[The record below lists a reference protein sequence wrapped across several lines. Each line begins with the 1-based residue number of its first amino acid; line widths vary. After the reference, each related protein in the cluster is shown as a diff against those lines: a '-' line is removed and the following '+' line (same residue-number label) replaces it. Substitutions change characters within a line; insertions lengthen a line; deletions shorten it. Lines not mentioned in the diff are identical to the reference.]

1 MDFLKDTLN
10 AIHPRSLKHLSHQ
23 LNGLLKNHLWAKVLF
38 GFLAGILLGIALT
51 PTVGW
56 VTPSIA
62 NTISEWLAFPGQLF
76 LRLVQ
81 MIVIPLIFASVIR
94 GVASGENIEQL
105 KKLGLRVA
113 LYFFSTTAI
122 AIVIG
127 LFCVNLI
134 RPGSLIDSSKLQGE
148 ATSRKETVSTL
159 EMEAQSSEAQK
170 RPLPSRVI
178 NLLPQNPLVAMSD
191 SNMLQV
197 VIFSLIVGFALITMQ
212 ASEARSL
219 IELLGSL
226 QAVCMTVVK
235 WAMLLAPLAV
245 FGLTTKMVASVG
257 LDSLVGLGAYVGTVL
272 TALFLIMVFYLALVF
287 FIGKRNPIAFIK
299 TTFNTQLL
307 AFSTSSSAAVMP
319 LSIQTAEEGL
329 KIKPSISQF
338 VIPLGTTINMAGT
351 AAYQMIA
358 TVFLAQVF
366 QIELNTGQLALVGI
380 TAIGASVGSPG
391 APGVGIVILATILRS
406 VGIPLS
412 GTALIIAVDRILDMS
427 RTSVNVL
434 GDLTACAV
442 MDQLLSDDQNE
453 LSSTPKSTPKI
464 IS

>member
-1 MDFLKDTLN
+1 
-10 AIHPRSLKHLSHQ
+10 
-23 LNGLLKNHLWAKVLF
+23 
-38 GFLAGILLGIALT
+38 
-51 PTVGW
+51 
-56 VTPSIA
+56 
-62 NTISEWLAFPGQLF
+62 
-76 LRLVQ
+76 
-81 MIVIPLIFASVIR
+81 
-94 GVASGENIEQL
+94 
-105 KKLGLRVA
+105 
-113 LYFFSTTAI
+113 
-122 AIVIG
+122 
-127 LFCVNLI
+127 
-134 RPGSLIDSSKLQGE
+134 
-148 ATSRKETVSTL
+148 
-159 EMEAQSSEAQK
+159 
-170 RPLPSRVI
+170 
-178 NLLPQNPLVAMSD
+178 
-191 SNMLQV
+191 
-197 VIFSLIVGFALITMQ
+197 MQ